1 MEKILQITKAPIAK
15 IWHVLKAKAIAAL
28 EKYVSVST
36 FAWECTWVPSVRVP
50 MGHLTGPRSGTIWVP
65 GFKDLL
71 RAFAPSLYVVL

>member
-36 FAWECTWVPSVRVP
+36 FAHEYNPADLSILSNINLFFKLRV
-50 MGHLTGPRSGTIWVP
+50 
-65 GFKDLL
+65 
-71 RAFAPSLYVVL
+71 